1 MKKSRSKDSFTCES
15 VLATNLPTGPG
26 IPTKVR

>member
-1 MKKSRSKDSFTCES
+1 

-26 IPTKVR
+26 IPTKVSVNNNSLQNV